1 MFPVAYLGFHFGG
14 GSKFFWKSGGICMH
28 GAKRHAARGIPG
40 NMATIFVLL
49 SSVKLRR
56 KPINI
61 FMVRFDGDNIKQ
73 YHYIPH
79 CIVHFLYSFHNVVVF
94 QVHQGV
100 IDLGACLVTIFEEI
114 LRDVFPTFSG
124 PFICQ
129 VFQTKISSIFMMY
142 ASTWNLT
149 CLTIERHLAIV
160 NPLEYDA
167 EKVLSRLKW
176 VFLFVWVLS
185 GIGAIYIPVTTVI
198 VDGACLLA
206 YKLYGKWTWDY
217 YPIHSMLF
225 ALFVPAAIMIACYTR
240 MIIALHKSSKN
251 IRSSK
256 NTDSKGHKIDKMR
269 MAQLNI
275 FQTCFIM
282 MLFFLLCW
290 LTKDS
295 AVLMYAIGVRP
306 NIANDHYLVGR
317 LLIVV
322 NSCINPYIYAVRY
335 DDFKDQMRYLL
346 GFKKKPQQTKTSIS
360 TVA

>member
-1 MFPVAYLGFHFGG
+1 
-14 GSKFFWKSGGICMH
+14 
-28 GAKRHAARGIPG
+28 
-40 NMATIFVLL
+40 
-49 SSVKLRR
+49 
-56 KPINI
+56 
-61 FMVRFDGDNIKQ
+61 
-73 YHYIPH
+73 
-79 CIVHFLYSFHNVVVF
+79 
-94 QVHQGV
+94 
-100 IDLGACLVTIFEEI
+100 
-114 LRDVFPTFSG
+114 
-124 PFICQ
+124 
-129 VFQTKISSIFMMY
+129 MMY

-149 CLTIERHLAIV
+149 CLTIERYLAIV

-176 VFLFVWVLS
+176 VFLFVWVLT
-185 GIGAIYIPVTTVI
+185 GIGSMYLPITTMM
-198 VDGACLLA
+198 VDGACLFG
-206 YKLYGKWTWDY
+206 YRISETWMWDY

-256 NTDSKGHKIDKMR
+256 NTDSKGNKIDKMR

-275 FQTCFIM
+275 FQTSFII

-295 AVLMYAIGVRP
+295 AVLMFAIGLRP
-306 NIANDHYLVGR
+306 NLSNNHYMVGR
-317 LLIVV
+317 LMIVV

-335 DDFKDQMRYLL
+335 NDFKNQMRYLL

-360 TVA
+360 TVTYDDNLCMNLAQHNGSTRNMLQNDVCVL